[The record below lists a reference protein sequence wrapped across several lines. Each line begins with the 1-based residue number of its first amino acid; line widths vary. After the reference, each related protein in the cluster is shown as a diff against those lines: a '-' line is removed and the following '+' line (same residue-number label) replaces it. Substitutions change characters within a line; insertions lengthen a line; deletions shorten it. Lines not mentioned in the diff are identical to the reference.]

1 MGTAQPVGCARSP
14 PVPGGTPR
22 GKPTS
27 SADISTNIS
36 TDTHEERPFGGH
48 SDDSAS
54 ADGPAA
60 WSSPWPRTPAG
71 ALSTVQA
78 PIKAPGVLLCPYH
91 SARGPAELDEDV
103 PHHIP
108 CPAALG
114 ARPEQLPDELQN
126 CPPHL
131 PGESVVMTL
140 LFKTQ
145 RVCLGAAFVV
155 HGEMMRA
162 WQKLLVL
169 VSGLGFSTRLD
180 GHLSHRAQRS
190 SCSTLPALPGEEP
203 SPTTWAKRQR
213 FPRHPSS
220 APRERVSLPPLVAPS
235 LPKPAHLGP
244 GVVAH

>member
-1 MGTAQPVGCARSP
+1 MACPLARRDAGPQTVIGWAGCALEGQSTRTPQKAPLARPTCLHWLCFADCPSAFKDGGCPVPTSLSLRKAALLKAPVGTAQLVDTRSP
-14 PVPGGTPR
+14 AVPGGTPR
-22 GKPTS
+22 CKPTS
-27 SADISTNIS
+27 STDISTNIS
-36 TDTHEERPFGGH
+36 TDTHEKRPFGGCY
-48 SDDSAS
+48 DGSAS

-60 WSSPWPRTPAG
+60 RSSPWPRMPAEAG
-71 ALSTVQA
+71 SYQ
-78 PIKAPGVLLCPYH
+78 
-91 SARGPAELDEDV
+91 SARGPAELREDV

-114 ARPEQLPDELQN
+114 AGAEQLPDELQN

-180 GHLSHRAQRS
+180 GHLPHRAQ
-190 SCSTLPALPGEEP
+190 
-203 SPTTWAKRQR
+203 
-213 FPRHPSS
+213 
-220 APRERVSLPPLVAPS
+220 
-235 LPKPAHLGP
+235 
-244 GVVAH
+244 